1 MTNPT
6 TRRAVLTGAAAAAAV
21 SLTSTRAGAQAPGR
35 RFQPARHSQDE
46 WLDTVPGKHRTFID
60 CASVNAGGAGILYA
74 NNLYVANAKGYQ
86 LKEADVAVVVCLRHF
101 ATVFAFND
109 TIWGKYGQALSD
121 GVSFVDPKTKQAP
134 SKNLLDDPAF
144 SQLPVSTISSVTQRG
159 TQFAVRLVPTF
170 GREVGPEHRVV
181 DVPTQMECEAL
192 LQAVDRPEGVLVP
205 GLGQLIEGGVCSG
218 DVGRMVLA
226 VMQLHDLSRD
236 MRLQCPVVV
245 GQVRKCVLTHVVS
258 FD

>member
-21 SLTSTRAGAQAPGR
+21 SLTAARAGAQTPAR

-60 CASVNAGGAGILYA
+60 CASVASAGAGMLYA

-109 TIWGKYGQALSD
+109 TIWAKYGQALGD
-121 GVSFVDPKTKQAP
+121 AVKVTDPKTGKAP
-134 SKNLLDDPAF
+134 SINLLDAAGYGQ
-144 SQLPVSTISSVTQRG
+144 QLPNAGITIASVVKRG
-159 TQFAVRLVPTF
+159 THFAVCDMATNMIAGLVAASTKGVQEAVYTEFVRNLIPNSHLAAA
-170 GREVGPEHRVV
+170 GVV
-181 DVPTQMECEAL
+181 AVNRAQEYGYTL
-192 LQAVDRPEGVLVP
+192 LTAV
-205 GLGQLIEGGVCSG
+205 
-218 DVGRMVLA
+218 
-226 VMQLHDLSRD
+226 
-236 MRLQCPVVV
+236 
-245 GQVRKCVLTHVVS
+245 
-258 FD
+258 